1 MKTKLTDAQHD
12 LFEHLTSRTF
22 YVVDTEYTSGPAKGG
37 NHLISIAVV
46 PVVAGRRNPQ
56 DDFYKVMNPGVPIH
70 PRATTKNG
78 FTDTFVKRK
87 RRFGFYAKPI
97 IDALSDPDAVF
108 VAHTNSDI
116 KVLRDELTRLD
127 QARTPEEVQ
136 AWPALAS
143 LPELPIIDTST
154 LPRLVALEGVG
165 HRGSISLARLCE
177 LTAARNAKPHNA
189 LSDARATA
197 DALVELLAQIAKKA
211 SFYTL
216 SNLLNAH
223 DRGTTASPKGPAYIR
238 SSRQYDPEL
247 PPAHLAR
254 HADPLDH
261 PGTREELRAWV
272 DLAAECVELRC
283 QWLHDEVRVAA
294 PDNGPRLLG
303 RLVALLPTASQP
315 GQTGTL
321 LGAVYELIAP
331 QDPGVKPAF
340 AATRALRWWAIVR
353 PVAAASKP
361 CGDSNEEAC
370 PACRAGQPCPRDV
383 MYQAVAEMAVLGMGK
398 ELTSKRIDDNLL
410 GKNKTRKIHKWLRRH
425 PEAVAWML
433 WRVVAFEQNLGLAV
447 SANHL
452 ELAKKMGLHLVE
464 PRLALMWCQ
473 LLLDTFDLDEAATL
487 AETVLVNRTTDAAFD
502 DLALWLIWTK
512 QSAAAATKAA
522 KPRHVLFPRTARPEG
537 RVNYNPYAPLRPPGG
552 ADTGPSC
559 DPAASV

>member
-56 DDFYKVMNPGVPIH
+56 DDFYKEMNPGVPIH

-97 IDALSDPDAVF
+97 IAALGDPNAVF

-136 AWPALAS
+136 AWPAVAS

-177 LTAARNAKPHNA
+177 LTAARNAKPHHA

-223 DRGTTASPKGPAYIR
+223 DRGTTASPKGPAYITGRAASTTR
-238 SSRQYDPEL
+238 SSHPHTSPDTRTRSTT
-247 PPAHLAR
+247 PA
-254 HADPLDH
+254 
-261 PGTREELRAWV
+261 PGMN
-272 DLAAECVELRC
+272 C
-283 QWLHDEVRVAA
+283 A
-294 PDNGPRLLG
+294 PGW
-303 RLVALLPTASQP
+303 T
-315 GQTGTL
+315 
-321 LGAVYELIAP
+321 
-331 QDPGVKPAF
+331 
-340 AATRALRWWAIVR
+340 
-353 PVAAASKP
+353 
-361 CGDSNEEAC
+361 
-370 PACRAGQPCPRDV
+370 
-383 MYQAVAEMAVLGMGK
+383 
-398 ELTSKRIDDNLL
+398 
-410 GKNKTRKIHKWLRRH
+410 WLRS
-425 PEAVAWML
+425 ASSFTVSGSTTK
-433 WRVVAFEQNLGLAV
+433 FGLP
-447 SANHL
+447 H
-452 ELAKKMGLHLVE
+452 
-464 PRLALMWCQ
+464 
-473 LLLDTFDLDEAATL
+473 
-487 AETVLVNRTTDAAFD
+487 RTTGQDSS
-502 DLALWLIWTK
+502 TC
-512 QSAAAATKAA
+512 S
-522 KPRHVLFPRTARPEG
+522 
-537 RVNYNPYAPLRPPGG
+537 
-552 ADTGPSC
+552 
-559 DPAASV
+559 